1 MLPDWPMRWLPADPT
16 QLRRVVDPDW
26 SPEGAA
32 WGERPGA
39 HAALGL
45 LQAYLKPFLSPSSRN

>member
-1 MLPDWPMRWLPADPT
+1 MRWLLADPT
-16 QLRRVVDPDW
+16 QLRRVVDADW

-32 WGERPGA
+32 WGEGPGA
-39 HAALGL
+39 HAAIGL